1 MRYFLVTALCILTL
15 FQPMYAQN
23 QIEKIVDKQLAAYNA
38 HDIETFLS
46 CYSKDATTYIFPNK
60 KMDEGHEALRKEYSE
75 MFEAIPGLKAEVISR
90 IVEGNFVIDKEKL
103 TGYPAPHKD
112 LVVYA
117 TAIYEIKDGLIK
129 QVWFINSK

>member
-1 MRYFLVTALCILTL
+1 MHYLFVALLLTVSL
-15 FQPMYAQN
+15 YQKPP
-23 QIEKIVDKQLAAYNA
+23 ETKPESIVDKQLAAYNA
-38 HDIETFLS
+38 HDVETFLS
-46 CYSKDATTYIFPNK
+46 FYSKDAITYIFPNK

-75 MFEAIPGLKAEVISR
+75 MFKEMPGLKAEVVNR
-90 IVEGNFVIDKEKL
+90 IVDGNYVIDKEKL

-129 QVWFINSK
+129 QVWFIPSK

>member
-1 MRYFLVTALCILTL
+1 MFG
-15 FQPMYAQN
+15 QN

-46 CYSKDATTYIFPNK
+46 CYSKDATTYTFPNK

-75 MFEAIPGLKAEVISR
+75 MFEAIPRLKAEVVSR

-112 LVVYA
+112 LVH
-117 TAIYEIKDGLIK
+117 
-129 QVWFINSK
+129 NS